1 MGHRK
6 KHAPHRGSLGYRRKR
21 ARKHNARWRTW
32 PESADSAEVKLLGY
46 AGYKAGMTHLAMVNT
61 DRRSPFF
68 KQEQFVPVTVVETP
82 PLVIFGVR
90 IYIIDQLSK
99 QLRVTTQIWGENIEQ
114 DLNLRIKIPKRK
126 LNKAQQ
132 ITDIQKILDE
142 VKEVRVLAHTLPR
155 EAGLPQKNPDI
166 LEIKV
171 GGSID
176 EAFKYA
182 VELLDQKISIDDVF
196 KPSDFVDVTTTTK
209 GKGFAG
215 PVKRHGIKILPRKT
229 RKGRRVV
236 GCIGPW
242 HPARVMWTVPRAGQ
256 LGYFARTE
264 YNKQIIKIGEDGEEV
279 TPVSGFKRYGKV
291 GKHCL
296 LRGSIPGSSK
306 RLIRMRNPIRLKPT
320 EIEELQIT
328 YISTMAKN

>member
-6 KHAPHRGSLGYRRKR
+6 KHAPHRGSLGYRRKIAKR
-21 ARKHNARWRTW
+21 HTARWRTW
-32 PESADSAEVKLLGY
+32 PESSDSTPRLLGY

-68 KQEQFVPVTVVETP
+68 KQEQFVPVTVIETP
-82 PLVIFGVR
+82 PIAIFGIRV
-90 IYIIDQLSK
+90 YYTDQISQK
-99 QLRVTTQIWGENIEQ
+99 LRVGTQIWGENIDK
-114 DLNLRIKIPKRK
+114 DLERRIKIPKEK
-126 LNKAQQ
+126 QNKDLQ
-132 ITDIQKILDE
+132 IKEIQDNLDQ
-142 VKEVRVLAHTLPR
+142 VKEIRVLTHTLPR
-155 EAGLPQKNPDI
+155 EAGFPQKTPDI

-171 GGSID
+171 GGPISA
-176 EAFKYA
+176 AFNYA
-182 VELLDQKISIDDVF
+182 VEILDQKISVEDVY
-196 KPSDFVDVTTTTK
+196 KTSDMVDICATTK

-215 PVKRHGIKILPRKT
+215 PVKRHRIKILPRKT

-264 YNKQIIKIGEDGEEV
+264 YNKQILKIGEDGEEV

-291 GKHCL
+291 GKHCIIH
-296 LRGSIPGSSK
+296 GSVPGSVK
-306 RLIRMRNPIRLKPT
+306 RLIRLRDSIRSKPG
-320 EIEELQIT
+320 ELEDLQIT
-328 YISTMAKN
+328 YISTSAKN